1 LYRAPCRPY
10 NNRLF
15 EPGGSGLLHNCG
27 PHPSKPVYLDHD
39 PKLKGLS
46 LSYKYSQQEFPELR
60 EIFAGWGILHVL
72 LDNESTPQAMLAAF
86 RHMAETLAP
95 DVVGIPVCFVDD
107 TWQDADVTALYW
119 EMRKISDQYATNMR
133 WLS

>member
-1 LYRAPCRPY
+1 
-10 NNRLF
+10 
-15 EPGGSGLLHNCG
+15 
-27 PHPSKPVYLDHD
+27 VYLDHD